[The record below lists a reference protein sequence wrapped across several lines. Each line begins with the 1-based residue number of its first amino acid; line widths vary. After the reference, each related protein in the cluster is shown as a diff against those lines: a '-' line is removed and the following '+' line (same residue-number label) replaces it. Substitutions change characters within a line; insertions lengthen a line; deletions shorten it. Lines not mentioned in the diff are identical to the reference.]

1 MKNIKIPIGVFIAIS
16 FVFVCYAI
24 AKTWQSY
31 GLLAEVPAD
40 GDHLMINDVSD
51 PTDNAAGTVKRL
63 AWSYVQN
70 RDADLT
76 SIAALSTTAY
86 GRALLESAQPDD
98 GEIIIGDTGNGTPVW
113 ANITETG
120 DALTIS
126 NGAGT
131 INFVPQAN
139 LEAIA
144 DAETGVTDPCVS
156 FYDINAAGQAGSDKL
171 VAKVCG
177 QWKSGAEAAQIA
189 DLEFYAATTTSPGA
203 PTLVGRFDSANDI
216 WDLDYPVTAPSINA
230 GISRITSGTDLNL
243 QTGYLSVNKA
253 LVFQSS
259 TSTARN
265 FTLWSDPYESTFG
278 SVKEVKFYNNDV
290 DSDDGGPDTAVVM
303 YLVPEALNDIIIIAG
318 TDECTT
324 SEKMSIASQ
333 SSALL
338 TGLSATAWLAECH
351 GTCACVAE

>member
-131 INFVPQAN
+131 INFVPHAN
-139 LEAIA
+139 LEAVA
-144 DAETGVTDPCVS
+144 DAETGVTDPMITM
-156 FYDINAAGQAGSDKL
+156 YDDNDGATGTAAIYGTSVDGTKAIVMSIGVEEETTGNAAYI
-171 VAKVCG
+171 
-177 QWKSGAEAAQIA
+177 E
-189 DLEFYAATTTSPGA
+189 
-203 PTLVGRFDSANDI
+203 
-216 WDLDYPVTAPSINA
+216 LDGINETVDVLKPLTAPSIDAGIKLLSFNVATNMDSVYGSTLNRAKITMSGAANADRALTLPASGLTSSGDSKEFVIINNETDDYDIILTPSTGDTIYKMGSSADCGADGTYTIPYNRGMVTIYGQSASVWFILSNA
-230 GISRITSGTDLNL
+230 GAGDCTS
-243 QTGYLSVNKA
+243 
-253 LVFQSS
+253 
-259 TSTARN
+259 
-265 FTLWSDPYESTFG
+265 
-278 SVKEVKFYNNDV
+278 
-290 DSDDGGPDTAVVM
+290 
-303 YLVPEALNDIIIIAG
+303 
-318 TDECTT
+318 
-324 SEKMSIASQ
+324 
-333 SSALL
+333 
-338 TGLSATAWLAECH
+338 
-351 GTCACVAE
+351 